1 MTQISRSGATFLAG
15 RHRAAVVSDSIG
27 PLFHFG
33 QATKYG
39 HMTKLEA
46 AVASVL
52 TIRQRKMPTISAS
65 QNEL

>member
-1 MTQISRSGATFLAG
+1 
-15 RHRAAVVSDSIG
+15 
-27 PLFHFG
+27 
-33 QATKYG
+33 
-39 HMTKLEA
+39 MTKLEA